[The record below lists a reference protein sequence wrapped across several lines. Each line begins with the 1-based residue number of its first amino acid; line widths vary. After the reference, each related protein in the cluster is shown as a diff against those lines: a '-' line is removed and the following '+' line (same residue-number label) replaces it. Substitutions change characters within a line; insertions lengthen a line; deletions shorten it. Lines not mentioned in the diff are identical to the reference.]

1 MAEAEIGVIGGT
13 GLYQMEQ
20 LADVEEVRLSTPF
33 GDPSDAF
40 IVGTLA
46 GRRVA
51 FLPRHGRGHTMSPSE
66 INYRANI
73 YAMKMLGVEW
83 IIASSACGSF
93 KEELS
98 PGTIVL
104 IDQFYDRTTARG
116 DRKTFFEGGIV
127 THVQFADPICAF
139 LSDLLYG
146 AAQQVGARVVRGGTY
161 LNMEGPA
168 FSTRAES
175 MIHKAWG
182 IDVIGMTNLFEAR
195 LAREAEIH
203 MATLALVTDYDC
215 WHESHDD
222 VDIEMVI
229 RTVNENAEMFRRI
242 VIEAVGRIPAEP
254 VEDICSTALATAIFT
269 RPEHIPVEAR
279 KRLEA
284 ITGKYLK

>member
-1 MAEAEIGVIGGT
+1 MARAEIGVIGGT
-13 GLYQMEQ
+13 GLYRMEQ
-20 LADVEEVRLSTPF
+20 LKDVEEVRLSTPF
-33 GDPSDAF
+33 GNPSDAF
-40 IVGTLA
+40 IIGTLHD
-46 GRRVA
+46 RRVA
-51 FLPRHGRGHTMSPSE
+51 FLPRHGRGHTISPSE
-66 INYRANI
+66 INFRANI

-104 IDQFYDRTTARG
+104 IDQFYDRTMARG

-127 THVQFADPICAF
+127 THIQFADPICPN
-139 LSDLLYG
+139 LSEILYEAG
-146 AAQQVGARVVRGGTY
+146 RKVGARVVKGGTY

-175 MIHKAWG
+175 LVHKSWG

-215 WHESHDD
+215 WHESHED
-222 VDIEMVI
+222 VDIGMVI
-229 RTVNENAEMFRRI
+229 RTVNENAEAFRRI
-242 VIEAVGRIPAEP
+242 VIEAVGRIPKEP
-254 VEDICSTALATAIFT
+254 VEDVCSTALATAIFT
-269 RPEHIPVEAR
+269 RPEHIPAEAK
-279 KRLEA
+279 KRLAA